1 MVSGD
6 GPFKVTERIG
16 NNAYKLPLPGD
27 MAISTTFNAGDLSPY
42 LEDQFEGPL
51 NLREN
56 PPKEG
61 EVDAVQGMQGI
72 DL

>member
-42 LEDQFEGPL
+42 LED
-51 NLREN
+51 
-56 PPKEG
+56 
-61 EVDAVQGMQGI
+61 
-72 DL
+72 